1 MEMIKLPHGVWSYD
15 PNQPLGPEGGFGI
28 VYAGNSQE
36 IGEIAVKK
44 IKFGLEDAAHREL
57 RFADILTKS
66 NLEHVIP
73 FYDAGQDAETGNYY
87 VVMARADHSLHQELC
102 AGKTFT
108 ETEAVEI
115 LLQITKGLIEVP
127 DIAHRDLKPGNVLF
141 HHEKWKVA
149 DFGIAKVIEES
160 TSFQTLKDCLSPQYA
175 APEQWEYLH
184 PTHAVDVYALGCIG
198 YALLT
203 GNPPF
208 IGTTDE
214 LKQQHLNKEPPVLN
228 IVNDR
233 LRSLLG
239 MMLRKIPETRPSL
252 ARVKHLLEEMQKS
265 ESQSTS
271 GGLSLLS
278 NAAAQVLD
286 QSAKEE
292 ALRLQE
298 HCEQVR
304 REKIAEEA
312 MKILIDITDYL
323 LEKITIY
330 APNARPS
337 QGYSTKPGQFYYPD
351 RIITLGTAKLSIN
364 FSRFAKIPKDSFQN
378 SKWDVYA
385 GAIIEVKQDSIRPYE
400 WGANLWYT
408 DLGKK
413 GELRWWEVTYMSILT
428 SPSPDNQPFAVDD
441 LSLADRAASHGMD
454 IIQLGA
460 KPKLVDDEA
469 VDEFCDRW
477 ATLLAKA
484 ARGELQHPSRLPI
497 D

>member
-28 VYAGNSQE
+28 VYVGNSLE

-44 IKFGLEDAAHREL
+44 IKVGLEDAAHREL

-66 NLEHVIP
+66 NMEYVIP
-73 FYDAGQDAETGNYY
+73 FYDAGEDADTGNYY
-87 VVMARADHSLHQELC
+87 VVMARAEHSLEYEITS
-102 AGKTFT
+102 GRKFS
-108 ETEAVEI
+108 EAEAIEV
-115 LLQITKGLIEVP
+115 LLQIVKGLLEVP

-141 HHEKWKVA
+141 HQGKWKVA

-160 TSFQTLKDCLSPQYA
+160 TSVQTLKDCLSPQYA

-184 PTHAVDVYALGCIG
+184 PTHAVDIYALGCIG

-203 GNPPF
+203 GSPPF
-208 IGTTDE
+208 VGTTDE
-214 LKQQHLNKEPPVLN
+214 LKQQHLHKEPPVLKIAN
-228 IVNDR
+228 AQ

-239 MMLRKIPETRPSL
+239 MMLRKNLETRPSL
-252 ARVKHLLEEMQKS
+252 TRVKHLLEEMQNS

-278 NAAAQVLD
+278 NAAALVLD

-298 HCEQVR
+298 RSEQLR

-312 MKILIDITDYL
+312 TKILIDITDYL

-364 FSRFAKIPKDSFQN
+364 FSRFAKIPKDAFQN
-378 SKWDVYA
+378 SKWDVYV
-385 GAIIEVKQDSIRPYE
+385 GAIIEVKQDSLRPYE

-413 GELRWWEVTYMSILT
+413 NDLRWWEVTYMTVFSK
-428 SPSPDNQPFAVDD
+428 SPPCEPFAVEET
-441 LSLADRAASHGMD
+441 SLADLAASHIIGN
-454 IIQLGA
+454 IQLGA